1 MTLIR
6 DANTSEDQA
15 LQAYHDG
22 ELGWLARWRFERRLA
37 RSPELR
43 RELEVLGRLGDLAR
57 RADAEAAAPDLWADI
72 ARRLPAIDREQAE
85 APERSPRGL
94 PFTGPLLATAAA
106 AALVIAVA
114 FGLGTGETG
123 EAPDGVIRWMDT
135 GPHNVLV
142 LEAEPADATIIW
154 VLDANREMSQG
165 AGREV
170 V

>member
-6 DANTSEDQA
+6 DAIADDERA
-15 LQAYHDG
+15 LHAYHDG
-22 ELGWLARWRFERRLA
+22 ELGWLARWRFQRRLA

-43 RELEVLGRLGDLAR
+43 RELEVLGSLGDLAR
-57 RADAEAAAPDLWADI
+57 RADAEAGAPDLWADI

-85 APERSPRGL
+85 APARAL
-94 PFTGPLLATAAA
+94 PFMGPLVATTAA

-123 EAPDGVIRWMDT
+123 EAPGGVIRWMDT

-165 AGREV
+165 AGRDV